1 MAAARSLPIQ
11 SGKVDQTKAT
21 KEEQEADEVD
31 GILAWR

>member
-21 KEEQEADEVD
+21 KEQEADEVD